1 MVDLFVGGGLHELV
15 EIIGDGGGIL
25 GQPVLAGPV
34 SVAGEEHDAAARGT
48 EAAEQAEH
56 QRNVGDVGDLEGFLV
71 AIVCELERAV
81 EVPVVGVADDGGQGR
96 EFAVGDFG
104 GDGGRESLDGG
115 EAGEVQFTDRGF
127 GGGEFGEGLAEGGG
141 VGVGV

>member
-25 GQPVLAGPV
+25 GQAVLAGPV
-34 SVAGEEHDAAARGT
+34 GVAGEEHDAAARGT

-56 QRNVGDVGDLEGFLV
+56 QRDVGHVGDLEGFLV

-81 EVPVVGVADDGGQGR
+81 EVPVVGVADDGTQGG
-96 EFAVGDFG
+96 ELAGGDFG
-104 GDGGRESLDGG
+104 GDGGRESLNGR
-115 EAGEVQFTDRGF
+115 EAGKVEFTDGGF
-127 GGGEFGEGLAEGGG
+127 GGGEFGEGLTEGGG